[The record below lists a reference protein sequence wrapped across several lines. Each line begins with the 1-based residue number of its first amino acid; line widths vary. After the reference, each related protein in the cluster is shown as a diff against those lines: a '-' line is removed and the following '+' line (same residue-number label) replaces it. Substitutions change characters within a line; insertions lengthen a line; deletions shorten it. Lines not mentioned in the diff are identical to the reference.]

1 MASLI
6 RSFHED
12 MSAELRIN
20 GQDMEGEIRVPNGLR
35 QGCTI
40 APALFNMFFNLVV
53 VTWRDQCMEGITILY
68 KADGR
73 LVGSR
78 ASKCDTAKLS
88 ELQFADDIAILA
100 ETNEKVVHAMSK
112 LFEITSQWG
121 LTISVPK
128 TKALV
133 VGGRDKEDHFLSDGD
148 RQLEIVEEFKPCY
161 MAQRHGQ
168 PKAYQPRSCRPS
180 TIAVSEVSLPSHAFS
195 SSQRESPH
203 LKLGRCLGRE
213 RWLGKLYVE
222 PNAVVGTQNLNI
234 EYQKN
239 PLWSTA

>member
-1 MASLI
+1 MVSLI

-12 MSAELRIN
+12 MSAGLRIN

-40 APALFNMFFNLVV
+40 APALFNLFFNVVV
-53 VTWRDQCMEGITILY
+53 VTWREQCMEEGITILY
-68 KADGR
+68 KVDGR

-78 ASKCDTAKLS
+78 AFKCGTAKLS
-88 ELQFADDIAILA
+88 ELHFADDIAILA

-133 VGGRDKEDHFLSDGD
+133 LGGRDKEEHFLSDGD

-168 PKAYQPRSCRPS
+168 PKAYQPRSCRRS
-180 TIAVSEVSLPSHAFS
+180 TIAVSEVLYHHTLSAAHKKNLLIS
-195 SSQRESPH
+195 SWGDVWDERDGWGNCM
-203 LKLGRCLGRE
+203 LNRM
-213 RWLGKLYVE
+213 RWLGHR
-222 PNAVVGTQNLNI
+222 T
-234 EYQKN
+234 
-239 PLWSTA
+239 